1 MDSNEILFRTN
12 VGSHMWKMNQEN
24 SDTDIFECYI
34 LPTKEILKGK
44 IPGNHFTQDEENRID
59 IQRQEISKLTSEII
73 KSNINYI
80 GYIFSPIVLE
90 GVEFLERYRNLARK
104 VISKQ
109 VYFSIKG
116 MALHNYKKYQ
126 KNGVD
131 NNDEKAWNKIVRV
144 LRFGTFLME
153 TGIITFSPINGS
165 TVDTFDYWMQRLDEA
180 QRTGNLQDEPKKIDV
195 ENLWEFV
202 INERIKRL
210 I

>member
-34 LPTKEILKGK
+34 LPTREILKGK

-165 TVDTFDYWMQRLDEA
+165 TADTFDYWMQRLDEA
-180 QRTGNLQDEPKKIDV
+180 ERTGNLQYEPKKKDV